1 MTRLSKT
8 QIWEHIDYR
17 LAMVSKEEWIT
28 MIGKYLNVD
37 DFYDLLDCNE
47 LSPRFYEEGDL

>member
-8 QIWEHIDYR
+8 QIWEHIDNR
-17 LAMVSKEEWIT
+17 LEMVSKEEWIT

-37 DFYDLLDCNE
+37 DLYDLLDCNE
-47 LSPRFYEEGDL
+47 LSPRFFEGEDE